1 MVQERDSISPDSAII
16 LAEKLAGFDSL
27 SLGLVIAEM
36 DTEIIELQKYMHKW
50 KQAIKVNN
58 KLNRKDS

>member
-1 MVQERDSISPDSAII
+1 MIQERDSMTNDSAIV

-36 DTEIIELQKYMHKW
+36 DTEIVELQKYMHKW
-50 KQAIKVNN
+50 KQAVKVNN